1 MHNDFFRFKQFVIR
15 HGQCA
20 MKVGT
25 DGVLLGAWADVNN
38 ATRAL
43 DAGTGSGLIAIMLA
57 QRCNA
62 LIDAVEIDS
71 QACVQARE
79 NISACPWGDRIRVH
93 HASFQNFARNTKYR
107 YDLIISNPPFHKEDI
122 KPYHPG
128 RRVARHSETLDY
140 KTIIAFSAELL
151 NTPGRLALIL
161 PSGEADTA
169 VKQAALAGL
178 FCSRITR
185 VVPAPAKSPA
195 RALLEFCN
203 QPAGCKEDR
212 IIIENGIRNEFT
224 PEYMALTRDFYLK
237 F

>member
-62 LIDAVEIDS
+62 LIDAVEIDP
-71 QACVQARE
+71 QACAQARE
-79 NISACPWGDRIRVH
+79 NISACPWGDRIKVY
-93 HASFQNFARNTKYR
+93 HASFLDFTGNADNG
-107 YDLIISNPPFHKEDI
+107 YDLIVSNPPFHREDI
-122 KPYHPG
+122 KPLHP
-128 RRVARHSETLDY
+128 RRRMARHSETLDY
-140 KTIIAFSAELL
+140 KTIIERGADML
-151 NTPGRLALIL
+151 NTPGRLDLIL
-161 PSGEADTA
+161 PANDAEPA
-169 VKQAALAGL
+169 VEQGTKVGL
-178 FCSRITR
+178 FCSRITW
-185 VVPAPAKSPA
+185 VIPAPGKSPA
-195 RALLEFCN
+195 RVLLEFCN
-203 QPAGCKEDR
+203 QPAGCKGDR
-212 IIIENGIRNEFT
+212 MTIENGIRNEFT
-224 PEYMALTRDFYLK
+224 PEYRALTHDFYLK